1 MSRIAP
7 LRQQLHSLRETRR
20 WIRRGAGYASLAL
33 AVSWALGLLFAVDL
47 LFQLSRL
54 QRLVVIAAAA
64 AVVVAAYR
72 RFTLPLM
79 RVHEDE
85 TDMAL
90 LVERE
95 HQIDSDLVAALQ
107 FESPQASRWGSVQLE
122 TAVIDYVAELG
133 TGLDVFQGLSK
144 EALSRRAILLGVT
157 LAAALSVTIAYP
169 THVATFLQRLLLAA
183 RHYPTATRVQ
193 RVLINRTQVLDARL
207 DGMAPHAYKAPQG
220 QALRFDLL
228 CDGALPESGV
238 LRISSGLVRGRS
250 LELTRLTLEQRLSRL
265 RQAERR
271 LTELIDD
278 TEAILRD
285 AWRVEISGAIQLD
298 APGVAD
304 FVRQAGL
311 SRDAVEECRDRLAD
325 AISEWPGPHA
335 ASAIYSGEMPRLVDA
350 FHYKIYL
357 GDAWT
362 DSAAVEMIPL
372 PAVELRLDV
381 TPPEYARG
389 MEASGSPAARQFAV
403 LEGSRVDFSL
413 AALNDKRLEEAWVIV
428 RRQPE
433 PLRFPL
439 LPQGESRKLWRLTDP
454 DSPFRNIQEELRF
467 EVQVRDV
474 DNMTLERPL
483 QGFLRLRTDR
493 PPSGSQE
500 VVHRVVLPR
509 AKPKIEYRASD
520 DFGIASLRL
529 LIQVESASSMP
540 LPRPAAESAT
550 DDAGDG
556 GEPKAG
562 NGQPDEE
569 PPTKIIE
576 LLNPDRG
583 IVRGDDLPI
592 AGSQTIDLSEFNLA
606 KGDRVRITLEVK
618 DFRGSSPGASTVS
631 DPLVLE
637 VSDENGVYAAILEAD
652 QKSEKQLSEIIQREL
667 GIGETP

>member
-1 MSRIAP
+1 MSRIAH
-7 LRQQLHSLRETRR
+7 LRQQLHTLLETRR
-20 WIRRGAGYASLAL
+20 WIRRGAAYASLAL
-33 AVSWALGLLFAVDL
+33 AVCWALGMLFAVDL
-47 LFQLSRL
+47 LFHLSRL
-54 QRLVVIAAAA
+54 QRLFVIAGAAA
-64 AVVVAAYR
+64 AVVVACR
-72 RFTLPLM
+72 RFTRPLL
-79 RVHEDE
+79 RVQEDE

-90 LVERE
+90 FVERE
-95 HQIDSDLVAALQ
+95 HQIESDLVAALQ

-133 TGLDVFQGLSK
+133 TGLDVFQGFSR
-144 EALSRRAILLGVT
+144 EALTRRGILLGFT
-157 LAAALSVTIAYP
+157 LAAVLSVTIAYP

-193 RVLINRTQVLDARL
+193 RVLINRTQVLDPRL
-207 DGMAPHAYKAPQG
+207 DGMTPHAYKSPQG
-220 QALRFDLL
+220 QSLRFDVL
-228 CDGALPESGV
+228 CDGELPESGV

-250 LELTRLTLEQRLSRL
+250 LELTRLSLDQRLARL

-271 LTELIDD
+271 LSEMIDD
-278 TEAILRD
+278 AEAILRD
-285 AWRVEISGAIQLD
+285 AWRAEISGAIQLD
-298 APGVAD
+298 APSVAD
-304 FVRQAGL
+304 FVRQARL
-311 SRDAVEECRDRLAD
+311 SRDAVEECRDRLSD

-350 FHYKIYL
+350 FQYKIYV

-362 DSAAVEMIPL
+362 DPASVEMIPL
-372 PAVELRLDV
+372 PAVELRLEV
-381 TPPEYARG
+381 TPPEYARE
-389 MEASGSPAARQFAV
+389 MEVSGSPAARQFAV

-413 AALNDKRLEEAWVIV
+413 AVLNHKQLEEAWIV
-428 RRQPE
+428 VRQQPE

-439 LPQGESRKLWRLTDP
+439 LPHGENRKLWSLTDP
-454 DSPFRNIQEELRF
+454 ESPFHDIREELRF
-467 EVQVRDV
+467 DVQVRDV

-529 LIQVESASSMP
+529 LIQVESA
-540 LPRPAAESAT
+540 AAVSTGEAAVGAGAAT
-550 DDAGDG
+550 EAN
-556 GEPKAG
+556 AQ
-562 NGQPDEE
+562 NAQPSEE
-569 PPTKIIE
+569 TPTKIIE
-576 LLNPDRG
+576 LLNSDRG

-592 AGSQTIDLSEFNLA
+592 SDGQIVDLSEFNLA
-606 KGDRVRITLEVK
+606 KGDRVKITLEVR
-618 DFRGSSPGASTVS
+618 DFRGSLPGVSTIS

-637 VSDENGVYAAILEAD
+637 ISDENGVYAAILEAD